1 MSVEVRLPTL
11 LRAEAGGAA
20 SLSANGDTV
29 REVFGEITEQHPGL
43 SSNLV
48 DADGN
53 LHKFVNVYRN
63 DDDIRYLDA
72 ARHQGRRW
80 RRDLHSPGR
89 GRRFR
94 LARPPHMGR
103 YESIL
108 GVIGETPL
116 VGIHALSPNPKV
128 RIYAKLEGQNP
139 GGSSKDRIALKMV
152 ELAERDGRL
161 TPGATILEPSSGNT
175 GIGLAVVAKLRG
187 YRLRIVMPENV
198 SIERQQLLA
207 IFGAEVTLSPGEEGS
222 NGAIRLAEKLAAEH
236 ADLTMLFQYGNPAN
250 PLAHYEGTGP
260 EIWRDCP
267 DVDVFVA
274 GLGTSGTLMGVGRY
288 LKEHKPAVQIV
299 AVEPPAGELVQ
310 GLRSLDD
317 GFVPPIFDPAVLDRK
332 FIVRPR
338 ESIEWL
344 RRLLDECGVFAGVS
358 SGAAVA
364 GAAKMAETM
373 DEGTIV
379 TLLPDGGWK
388 YLSSGA
394 WTDDIDVVVDRATRI
409 NYW

>member
-1 MSVEVRLPTL
+1 M
-11 LRAEAGGAA
+11 A
-20 SLSANGDTV
+20 
-29 REVFGEITEQHPGL
+29 
-43 SSNLV
+43 
-48 DADGN
+48 
-53 LHKFVNVYRN
+53 
-63 DDDIRYLDA
+63 
-72 ARHQGRRW
+72 
-80 RRDLHSPGR
+80 
-89 GRRFR
+89 
-94 LARPPHMGR
+94 R

-108 GVIGETPL
+108 GLIGDTPL
-116 VGIHALSPNPKV
+116 VGLHALSPNPDV
-128 RIYAKLEGQNP
+128 AIWAKLEGQNP

-152 ELAERDGRL
+152 ELAEREGVL

-175 GIGLAVVAKLRG
+175 GIGLALVAKLRG

-198 SIERQQLLA
+198 SVERRQLLE
-207 IFGAEVTLSPGEEGS
+207 IFGAEVTSSPGDEGS
-222 NGAIRLAEKLAAEH
+222 NGAIRMAEKIAADQPEYV
-236 ADLTMLFQYGNPAN
+236 LLFQYGNPAN

-267 DVDVFVA
+267 EVDVFVA

-288 LKEHKPAVQIV
+288 LKERKPDVKVV

-310 GLRSLDD
+310 GLRNLDD
-317 GFVPPIFDPAVLDRK
+317 GFVPPIFDPAILDRK

-338 ESIEWL
+338 ESIEL
-344 RRLLDECGVFAGVS
+344 TRRLLDECGVFAGIS

-364 GAAKMAETM
+364 GAVKMAGQM
-373 DEGTIV
+373 DAGTIV

-394 WTDDIDVVVDRATRI
+394 WTDDIDVVEARAQRI